1 MVFYYYTYYII
12 TVLWQ
17 LTIVSSWLF
26 LILCNPWHGLSDT
39 LNWDWDLL
47 PAWWVPWSAPR
58 LQLVSA
64 LGTPGPPSGNG
75 VTLARNHEEINPIR
89 DAEPLSNAL
98 LSEKPVLA
106 ETSILVSDF
115 YEKKKI
121 RRRKR
126 WYCRICFSSGR
137 IGDCPLWLLIPFCQ
151 SKIRIQISGW
161 LERHVDK
168 MVIGWLR

>member
-1 MVFYYYTYYII
+1 MVFYYII

-89 DAEPLSNAL
+89 DAEPLSDAL
-98 LSEKPVLA
+98 LSEIPVLA

-126 WYCRICFSSGR
+126 WYCRICFFIRKDRGLPFVAAHPVLSKQNPNP
-137 IGDCPLWLLIPFCQ
+137 DLW
-151 SKIRIQISGW
+151 
-161 LERHVDK
+161 
-168 MVIGWLR
+168 MVGTACW